1 MEIKRKNGH
10 MLTVRV
16 EPEWGSKGELSPDS
30 AVTFKLCRENYGMFE
45 LFHVKVPGYHAPE
58 PMPLGRLLFDTG
70 SNWIYDGEALAKPW
84 PPPLL
89 WLSVGFYPS

>member
-1 MEIKRKNGH
+1 
-10 MLTVRV
+10 
-16 EPEWGSKGELSPDS
+16 
-30 AVTFKLCRENYGMFE
+30 MFE

-70 SNWIYDGEALAKPW
+70 GNWIYDGEALAKPW